1 MNDAAQ
7 HIIVA
12 FSSKIVIRLGD
23 DSLACKRSTISNIV
37 DNFVTAIW
45 LVNETVFAN
54 ADLINTSIQ
63 QAGNNIRD
71 TPESE

>member
-1 MNDAAQ
+1 M
-7 HIIVA
+7 IILHA
-12 FSSKIVIRLGD
+12 KN
-23 DSLACKRSTISNIV
+23 TISNIV
-37 DNFVTAIW
+37 DNFVTATW

-54 ADLINTSIQ
+54 AELINTSLQ